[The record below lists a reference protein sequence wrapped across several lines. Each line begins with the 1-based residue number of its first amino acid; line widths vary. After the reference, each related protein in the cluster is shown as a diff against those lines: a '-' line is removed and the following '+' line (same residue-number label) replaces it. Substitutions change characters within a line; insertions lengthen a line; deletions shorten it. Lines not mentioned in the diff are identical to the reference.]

1 MRKIKWNA
9 EFLRIESSENVRFRN
24 SLLFKNLSLSF
35 RSYKQSRHL
44 VIWNYSSRTC
54 SWSCSIFQVSTNEGK
69 SLPLT
74 GIWCTKNSNLW
85 PINQQLK
92 LLITLLM
99 IPFNMLNFKNLLF
112 FFFRCW
118 WWLYKM
124 HHLVLTMKGTR
135 SFQRYA
141 QFTCN
146 IREYNKFHM
155 KFWKWISFVVI

>member
-112 FFFRCW
+112 SFSGVDDDFTKCTTWSWPWKGQEVF
-118 WWLYKM
+118 KGM
-124 HHLVLTMKGTR
+124 HNSPATSGNTTNSIWSSESEFPL
-135 SFQRYA
+135 
-141 QFTCN
+141 
-146 IREYNKFHM
+146 
-155 KFWKWISFVVI
+155 